1 MNVRRE
7 RETIGNSRDGIC
19 NLGARA
25 KRQWEASLPPL
36 DDPQQWEKRFKMMSD
51 MERHE
56 WLLRENEIEKLQNLR
71 IELLEKM
78 LKENEGQQYEASIER
93 INRQWTK
100 KQAKREDFVKM
111 NRLHY
116 LRGIHF
122 LFFPSNTVLIF
133 FSFSYSS
140 SSTKTWTSGNKV
152 REK

>member
-1 MNVRRE
+1 M
-7 RETIGNSRDGIC
+7 IGCLSNDIDD
-19 NLGARA
+19 LGARA

-100 KQAKREDFVKM
+100 KQAKREEFVKM

-116 LRGIHF
+116 LRGI
-122 LFFPSNTVLIF
+122 
-133 FSFSYSS
+133 
-140 SSTKTWTSGNKV
+140 
-152 REK
+152 